1 MGSGMYKEQIR
12 NLYRVNLNLTRQDSL
27 LVFTDDEK
35 DYLVELI
42 EEFSQVAR
50 EFTADVRT
58 MVYSS
63 TKTHG
68 AEPPEELWRITF
80 GNEVIDILKE
90 EGTLQRILSKE
101 DYPVQETVNLFKE
114 KAVDVPSVVVAF
126 PYFSTTHTFYRKLLT
141 DVFGARYASMP
152 LFDPTMF
159 LTSMNVDWHFVAN
172 LSRDIA
178 EMLTEAEWGHVRSE
192 HGTDIEFSI
201 KGRKGIPDTG
211 LFHKPG
217 EFGNLP
223 AGEAFIAP
231 LETEAYGKL
240 VVLYAPDRELER
252 PLTFKFIDGGVESIE
267 GFEDYRYYIEDVF
280 KKMPEAR
287 FIAEFGVGTNPKAS
301 RPDNLLEAEK
311 ILGTVH
317 IAIGDNHTFGGLN
330 KVGFHTDYVVFKPTV
345 LIGGKGW
352 EKELLL
358 RGELQRI

>member
-1 MGSGMYKEQIR
+1 MYSDQIR
-12 NLYRVNLNLTRQDSL
+12 NLYRVNLNLKSDDRL

-35 DYLVELI
+35 GYLTELI
-42 EEFSQVAR
+42 DEFVQIGK
-50 EFTADVRT
+50 EFTPDVSHG
-58 MVYSS
+58 VYRS

-68 AEPPEELWRITF
+68 AEPPEELWRLTF
-80 GNEVIDILKE
+80 GDEAVNELRERDLLDKVL
-90 EGTLQRILSKE
+90 LKE
-101 DYPVQETVNLFKE
+101 DYPQEEVIQLLRSRATK
-114 KAVDVPSVVVAF
+114 VPSVVVAF
-126 PYFSTTHTFYRKLLT
+126 PYFSTTHTFYRKVLT
-141 DVFGARYASMP
+141 EVFGARYASMP

-159 LTSMNVDWHFVAN
+159 LTSMDVDWGYVAN

-178 EMLTEAEWGHVRSE
+178 EMLTEAEWAHVKSDY
-192 HGTDIEFSI
+192 GTDLEFSI
-201 KGRKGIPDTG
+201 KGRSGIADTG
-211 LFHKPG
+211 LFHNPG

-223 AGEAFIAP
+223 AGEAFTAP
-231 LETEAYGKL
+231 VETEAYGRL
-240 VVLYAPDRELER
+240 VILYAPDRELER
-252 PLTFKFIDGGVESIE
+252 PITLKFIDGGVEGIE
-267 GFEDYRYYIEDVF
+267 GFEDYRYFIEDVF

-352 EKELLL
+352 EKKLLL
-358 RGELQRI
+358 RGELQKI

>member
-1 MGSGMYKEQIR
+1 MRSAMYKDQIR
-12 NLYRVNLNLTRQDSL
+12 NLYRVNLNLSREDRL

-35 DYLVELI
+35 DYLVELV
-42 EEFSQVAR
+42 EEFRETAF
-50 EFTADVRT
+50 EFTPEVKSLI
-58 MVYSS
+58 YKS
-63 TKTHG
+63 TGTHG
-68 AEPPEELWRITF
+68 SEPPEELWRLTF
-80 GNEVIDILKE
+80 GEEAIDLLKERGLLERVLAKEDYSAEEVIGILKE
-90 EGTLQRILSKE
+90 KSL
-101 DYPVQETVNLFKE
+101 N
-114 KAVDVPSVVVAF
+114 VPTVVVAF
-126 PYFSTTHTFYRKLLT
+126 PYYSTTHTFYRKVLT
-141 DVFGARYASMP
+141 EAFGARYASMP
-152 LFDPTMF
+152 LFDPMMF
-159 LTSMNVDWHFVAN
+159 LTSMNVDWHYVAS

-178 EMLTEAEWGHVRSE
+178 EMLTEAEWVHVRSE

-201 KGRKGIPDTG
+201 KERRGIPDTG
-211 LFHKPG
+211 LFHNPG

-223 AGEAFIAP
+223 AGEAFVAP
-231 LETEAYGKL
+231 VETEAYGKL
-240 VVLYAPDRELER
+240 VVLYAPDRVLER

-280 KKMPEAR
+280 KRMPEAR

>member
-1 MGSGMYKEQIR
+1 MRIAMYSDQIR
-12 NLYRVNLNLTRQDSL
+12 ELYRTNLKVGAYDRL

-35 DYLVELI
+35 DYLTELI
-42 EEFSQVAR
+42 EEFLKVGR
-50 EFTADVRT
+50 EFTSQVKT
-58 MVYSS
+58 FVYES

-68 AEPPEELWRITF
+68 KEPPEPLWRLTF
-80 GNEVIDILKE
+80 GDEAIDELKLR
-90 EGTLQRILSKE
+90 GLLDRILSKE
-101 DYPVQETVNLFKE
+101 DYPQEEVISILKDKVAN
-114 KAVDVPSVVVAF
+114 VPSVVVAF

-159 LTSMNVDWHFVAN
+159 LTSMNVDWNYVAK

-178 EMLTEAEWGHVRSE
+178 DVLSEAEWAHVVSDY
-192 HGTDIEFSI
+192 GTDIEFSL
-201 KGRKGIPDTG
+201 KGRKGIADTG
-211 LFHKPG
+211 LFHNPG

-223 AGEAFIAP
+223 AGEAFTAP
-231 LETEAYGKL
+231 VETEAYGRL
-240 VVLYAPDRELER
+240 VILYAPDRELVR
-252 PLTFKFIDGGVESIE
+252 PITFKFIDGGVESIE
-267 GFEDYRYYIEDVF
+267 GFEDYRYFIEDVF

-317 IAIGDNHTFGGLN
+317 IAIGDNHTFGGMN
-330 KVGFHTDYVVFKPTV
+330 RVGFHTDYVVFKPTV

-352 EKELLL
+352 EKKLLL
-358 RGELQRI
+358 KGKLQKI